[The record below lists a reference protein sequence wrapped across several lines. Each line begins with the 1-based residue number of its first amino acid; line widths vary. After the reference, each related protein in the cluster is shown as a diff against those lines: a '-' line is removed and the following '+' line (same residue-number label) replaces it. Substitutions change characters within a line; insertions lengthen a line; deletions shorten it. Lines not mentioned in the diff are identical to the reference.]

1 MYCNN
6 YFSSPHTHTSFV
18 HTHYNTE
25 MEREERS
32 RELPFRAERQSQEE
46 MRRREELQQ
55 RVVEAER
62 RAQEESR
69 RADQAQQRA
78 TEMEWRAREMEGRV
92 REENARANSAEQ
104 GSRQMAGRVR
114 EMEGRV
120 REENARANRAEQGS
134 RQLEG
139 RVREMEGRVGEE
151 SERAN
156 RAEQGSRQLAGRV
169 REMEGRVREENARAN
184 RAEQGSRQLEGRVRE
199 MEGRVGEESERANRA
214 EQGSRQLEGRLREM
228 EGRVREMEGRVR
240 EMEGRV
246 REESERANR
255 AEREANRRVTD
266 VEQAAQHDRER
277 AQVLQQQLHDAEAR
291 LRAADFWV
299 VQSDDVHLTDEEI
312 GRGGW
317 AVVKVAH
324 FRGLRVAAKSLHEDL
339 VYPYHRNIF
348 QREMSFAAKLRH
360 PNLLQFIG
368 ATVEPAMIILTE
380 VMPTSLR
387 ALVNR
392 TRLTNKQIVS
402 IALDVARALNYLHLM
417 RPHPILHRDLS
428 SANVLLEPTPDD
440 GWRAKVSD
448 YGTANFSQYLRTENP
463 GSPVYSAPEA
473 RNPDLQSAK
482 MDIYSF
488 GVLLIEMCTSEFP
501 VPEMRPRLIPT
512 IAHAQLVALIRSCLA
527 PDRHQRPRCSVV
539 IERLDAIEL

>member
-1 MYCNN
+1 MCIYVYNVLSLCI
-6 YFSSPHTHTSFV
+6 PAPTHTV

-25 MEREERS
+25 MERDERS
-32 RELPFRAERQSQEE
+32 RGLPFRAERQSQEE

-69 RADQAQQRA
+69 RADQAQQR
-78 TEMEWRAREMEGRV
+78 V
-92 REENARANSAEQ
+92 RQLE
-104 GSRQMAGRVR
+104 GRVR

-120 REENARANRAEQGS
+120 RETEGRVREENERANRAEQGS
-134 RQLEG
+134 RQIAGRVREMEG

-156 RAEQGSRQLAGRV
+156 RV
-169 REMEGRVREENARAN
+169 
-184 RAEQGSRQLEGRVRE
+184 
-199 MEGRVGEESERANRA
+199 
-214 EQGSRQLEGRLREM
+214 
-228 EGRVREMEGRVR
+228 
-240 EMEGRV
+240 
-246 REESERANR
+246 
-255 AEREANRRVTD
+255 EREANRRVTD

-324 FRGLRVAAKSLHEDL
+324 FRGLRVAAKCLHEDL

-428 SANVLLEPTPDD
+428 SANVLLEPTPED

-473 RNPDLQSAK
+473 RNPDLQSTK

-539 IERLDAIEL
+539 IERLDAI

>member
-1 MYCNN
+1 MAQLIECWTRTLVCVGLNPEDCSILLCYARILNVVSLFCFRCVHLLYLVLSLICIYVYNVL
-6 YFSSPHTHTSFV
+6 SLCIPAPTHTV

-25 MEREERS
+25 IEREERS

-78 TEMEWRAREMEGRV
+78 REME
-92 REENARANSAEQ
+92 
-104 GSRQMAGRVR
+104 GRVR

-120 REENARANRAEQGS
+120 REMEGRVRVENARANRAEQGS

-139 RVREMEGRVGEE
+139 RVREMEERVG
-151 SERAN
+151 
-156 RAEQGSRQLAGRV
+156 
-169 REMEGRVREENARAN
+169 
-184 RAEQGSRQLEGRVRE
+184 
-199 MEGRVGEESERANRA
+199 
-214 EQGSRQLEGRLREM
+214 
-228 EGRVREMEGRVR
+228 
-240 EMEGRV
+240 
-246 REESERANR
+246 EESERANR

-299 VQSDDVHLTDEEI
+299 LQSDDVHLTDEEI

-324 FRGLRVAAKSLHEDL
+324 FRGLRVAAKCLHEDL

-387 ALVNR
+387 ALVNQ
-392 TRLTNKQIVS
+392 TRLTNEQIVS

-428 SANVLLEPTPDD
+428 SANVLLEPTPED

>member
-1 MYCNN
+1 MLNVVSLFCFRCVHLLYLVLSLICIYVYNVL
-6 YFSSPHTHTSFV
+6 SLCIPASTHTV

-25 MEREERS
+25 MEREDRS
-32 RELPFRAERQSQEE
+32 RGLPFRAERQSQEE

-78 TEMEWRAREMEGRV
+78 REMEGRVREESQRAREMEGRV
-92 REENARANSAEQ
+92 REESERANRAEQ

-114 EMEGRV
+114 EMDGRVREVEGRV

-156 RAEQGSRQLAGRV
+156 RAEQ
-169 REMEGRVREENARAN
+169 
-184 RAEQGSRQLEGRVRE
+184 
-199 MEGRVGEESERANRA
+199 
-214 EQGSRQLEGRLREM
+214 
-228 EGRVREMEGRVR
+228 
-240 EMEGRV
+240 
-246 REESERANR
+246 
-255 AEREANRRVTD
+255 EANRRVTD

-324 FRGLRVAAKSLHEDL
+324 FRGLRVAAKCLHEDL

-392 TRLTNKQIVS
+392 TRLTNEQVVS

-428 SANVLLEPTPDD
+428 SANVLLEPTPED

-448 YGTANFSQYLRTENP
+448 YGTVNFSQYLRTENP

-473 RNPDLQSAK
+473 HNPNLQSAK

-527 PDRHQRPRCSVV
+527 PDRDQRPRCSVV
-539 IERLDAIEL
+539 IEQLDAIEL

>member
-1 MYCNN
+1 MYSTHASIDTQEF
-6 YFSSPHTHTSFV
+6 YVLLAPTHTV
-18 HTHYNTE
+18 HTHYNAE
-25 MEREERS
+25 IEREERS
-32 RELPFRAERQSQEE
+32 RELSFRAERQSQEE

-55 RVVEAER
+55 RVVKAER

-78 TEMEWRAREMEGRV
+78 REMEGRV
-92 REENARANSAEQ
+92 REESERANRAEQ
-104 GSRQMAGRVR
+104 GSRQLEGRVR
-114 EMEGRV
+114 EMEGRA

-156 RAEQGSRQLAGRV
+156 RAERK
-169 REMEGRVREENARAN
+169 
-184 RAEQGSRQLEGRVRE
+184 
-199 MEGRVGEESERANRA
+199 
-214 EQGSRQLEGRLREM
+214 
-228 EGRVREMEGRVR
+228 
-240 EMEGRV
+240 
-246 REESERANR
+246 
-255 AEREANRRVTD
+255 ANRRVAD

-277 AQVLQQQLHDAEAR
+277 AQVLQQQLYDAEVR

-324 FRGLRVAAKSLHEDL
+324 FRGLRVAAKCLYEEL
-339 VYPYHRNIF
+339 VYPYHREIF

-392 TRLTNKQIVS
+392 TRLTNKQILS

-428 SANVLLEPTPDD
+428 SANILLEPTPED
-440 GWRAKVSD
+440 GWRGKVSD
-448 YGTANFSQYLRTENP
+448 YGTANFSQCLQTVNP

-473 RNPDLQSAK
+473 HNPEMQSAK

-488 GVLLIEMCTSEFP
+488 GVLLIEMCTSRFP
-501 VPEMRPRLIPT
+501 EPSLRPRLIPT

-539 IERLDAIEL
+539 IERLDAIET

>member
-1 MYCNN
+1 MPLVAQLIEYWTRTLVCVGLNTEDWSMLLCYARILN
-6 YFSSPHTHTSFV
+6 VVSLFCFRCVHLLYLVLSFICIYVYNVLSLCIPVPTHTV
-18 HTHYNTE
+18 YRHYNTE
-25 MEREERS
+25 IEREEIS
-32 RELPFRAERQSQEE
+32 RGLPFRAERQSQEE
-46 MRRREELQQ
+46 MRSREELQQ

-69 RADQAQQRA
+69 RVDRAQQRA
-78 TEMEWRAREMEGRV
+78 
-92 REENARANSAEQ
+92 
-104 GSRQMAGRVR
+104 R

-139 RVREMEGRVGEE
+139 RVREE

-156 RAEQGSRQLAGRV
+156 IAD
-169 REMEGRVREENARAN
+169 
-184 RAEQGSRQLEGRVRE
+184 
-199 MEGRVGEESERANRA
+199 
-214 EQGSRQLEGRLREM
+214 
-228 EGRVREMEGRVR
+228 
-240 EMEGRV
+240 
-246 REESERANR
+246 
-255 AEREANRRVTD
+255 REANRRVTD

-277 AQVLQQQLHDAEAR
+277 AQVLQQQVDELEAR

-299 VQSDDVHLTDEEI
+299 VQSDDVHLTHEEI
-312 GRGGW
+312 GKGGW

-324 FRGLRVAAKSLHEDL
+324 FRGLRVAAKCLHEDL
-339 VYPYHRNIF
+339 VYPYHHNIF

-380 VMPTSLR
+380 VMPTSFR

-392 TRLTNKQIVS
+392 TRLTNEQIVF

-428 SANVLLEPTPDD
+428 SANVLLEPTAED

-463 GSPVYSAPEA
+463 GSPAYSAPEA

-501 VPEMRPRLIPT
+501 VPEMRPRLIPN
-512 IAHAQLVALIRSCLA
+512 IAHVQLVALIRSCLA
-527 PDRHQRPRCSVV
+527 LDRHQRPHCSVV

>member
-6 YFSSPHTHTSFV
+6 YFSSPYTHTSFV
-18 HTHYNTE
+18 HTHYNAE
-25 MEREERS
+25 IEREERS
-32 RELPFRAERQSQEE
+32 RGLPFRAERQSQEE

-69 RADQAQQRA
+69 RADQAQQRV
-78 TEMEWRAREMEGRV
+78 REMEGRV
-92 REENARANSAEQ
+92 REESERANRAEQ
-104 GSRQMAGRVR
+104 GSRKMAGRVR
-114 EMEGRV
+114 EMEGMV

-139 RVREMEGRVGEE
+139 K
-151 SERAN
+151 
-156 RAEQGSRQLAGRV
+156 
-169 REMEGRVREENARAN
+169 
-184 RAEQGSRQLEGRVRE
+184 
-199 MEGRVGEESERANRA
+199 
-214 EQGSRQLEGRLREM
+214 
-228 EGRVREMEGRVR
+228 VR

-246 REESERANR
+246 REESERAKR

-324 FRGLRVAAKSLHEDL
+324 FRCLRVAAKCLYKEL
-339 VYPYHRNIF
+339 VYPYHREIF

-402 IALDVARALNYLHLM
+402 VSLYVARALNYLHLM

-428 SANVLLEPTPDD
+428 SANVLLEPTPED
-440 GWRAKVSD
+440 GWRAKVS
-448 YGTANFSQYLRTENP
+448 
-463 GSPVYSAPEA
+463 PEA
-473 RNPDLQSAK
+473 HNPEMQSAK

-488 GVLLIEMCTSEFP
+488 GVLLIDMCTSRFP
-501 VPEMRPRLIPT
+501 EPSLRPRLIPT
-512 IAHAQLVALIRSCLA
+512 IAHPQLVALIRSCLA
-527 PDRHQRPRCSVV
+527 PDRHQRPRYSVV
-539 IERLDAIEL
+539 IEQLDAIEL

>member
-1 MYCNN
+1 MLNV
-6 YFSSPHTHTSFV
+6 FSLFCFSCVHLLYLVLSLICIYIYNVLSLCIPAPTHTV

-25 MEREERS
+25 IEREEKS
-32 RELPFRAERQSQEE
+32 RELPFRAEQQSQEE

-69 RADQAQQRA
+69 KADRAQQ
-78 TEMEWRAREMEGRV
+78 RAREMEGRV
-92 REENARANSAEQ
+92 RD
-104 GSRQMAGRVR
+104 
-114 EMEGRV
+114 
-120 REENARANRAEQGS
+120 ENARANRAEQGS

-139 RVREMEGRVGEE
+139 RVREE

-156 RAEQGSRQLAGRV
+156 RAEQGSRQL
-169 REMEGRVREENARAN
+169 
-184 RAEQGSRQLEGRVRE
+184 
-199 MEGRVGEESERANRA
+199 
-214 EQGSRQLEGRLREM
+214 
-228 EGRVREMEGRVR
+228 
-240 EMEGRV
+240 EGRV

-277 AQVLQQQLHDAEAR
+277 AQVLQQQVDELEAR

-324 FRGLRVAAKSLHEDL
+324 FRGLRVAAKCLHEDL

-402 IALDVARALNYLHLM
+402 IALDVARTLNYLHLM

-428 SANVLLEPTPDD
+428 STNVLLEPTPED

-527 PDRHQRPRCSVV
+527 PDRHQRPRCSVI

>member
-32 RELPFRAERQSQEE
+32 RRLPFRAERQSQEE

-78 TEMEWRAREMEGRV
+78 
-92 REENARANSAEQ
+92 
-104 GSRQMAGRVR
+104 
-114 EMEGRV
+114 
-120 REENARANRAEQGS
+120 
-134 RQLEG
+134 
-139 RVREMEGRVGEE
+139 
-151 SERAN
+151 
-156 RAEQGSRQLAGRV
+156 
-169 REMEGRVREENARAN
+169 
-184 RAEQGSRQLEGRVRE
+184 
-199 MEGRVGEESERANRA
+199 
-214 EQGSRQLEGRLREM
+214 REM
-228 EGRVREMEGRVR
+228 EGRVREMEGRVM

-255 AEREANRRVTD
+255 D
-266 VEQAAQHDRER
+266 VEQAAQHDLER
-277 AQVLQQQLHDAEAR
+277 TQVLQQQLHDAEVH

-324 FRGLRVAAKSLHEDL
+324 FRGLRVAAKCLHEDL

-428 SANVLLEPTPDD
+428 SANVLLEPTPED

-539 IERLDAIEL
+539 IERLDAIEP

>member
-1 MYCNN
+1 MCVLQPEDCSILLCYARMLNVVSLFCFRCVHLLYLVLSLICIYVYNVL
-6 YFSSPHTHTSFV
+6 SLCIPAPTHTM

-32 RELPFRAERQSQEE
+32 RGV
-46 MRRREELQQ
+46 Q

-78 TEMEWRAREMEGRV
+78 
-92 REENARANSAEQ
+92 REESERANRAEQ

-120 REENARANRAEQGS
+120 REM
-134 RQLEG
+134 EG
-139 RVREMEGRVGEE
+139 RVREEG
-151 SERAN
+151 ERAN
-156 RAEQGSRQLAGRV
+156 RAEQ
-169 REMEGRVREENARAN
+169 ET
-184 RAEQGSRQLEGRVRE
+184 
-199 MEGRVGEESERANRA
+199 
-214 EQGSRQLEGRLREM
+214 
-228 EGRVREMEGRVR
+228 
-240 EMEGRV
+240 
-246 REESERANR
+246 
-255 AEREANRRVTD
+255 NRRVTD

-277 AQVLQQQLHDAEAR
+277 AQVLQQQVDELEAR

-324 FRGLRVAAKSLHEDL
+324 FRGLRVAAKCLYEQL
-339 VYPYHRNIF
+339 VYPYHREIF

-428 SANVLLEPTPDD
+428 SANVLLEPTPED

-448 YGTANFSQYLRTENP
+448 YGTANFSQCLQTVNP

-473 RNPDLQSAK
+473 HNPEMQSAK

-488 GVLLIEMCTSEFP
+488 GVLLIEMCTSRFP
-501 VPEMRPRLIPT
+501 EPSLRPRLIPT

-539 IERLDAIEL
+539 IERLDAIEP

>member
-25 MEREERS
+25 IEREERS

-78 TEMEWRAREMEGRV
+78 TEMDGRATEMEGRV
-92 REENARANSAEQ
+92 REESDRANRAEQ
-104 GSRQMAGRVR
+104 GSRQMAGRMR

-156 RAEQGSRQLAGRV
+156 RAE
-169 REMEGRVREENARAN
+169 
-184 RAEQGSRQLEGRVRE
+184 
-199 MEGRVGEESERANRA
+199 
-214 EQGSRQLEGRLREM
+214 
-228 EGRVREMEGRVR
+228 
-240 EMEGRV
+240 
-246 REESERANR
+246 
-255 AEREANRRVTD
+255 REANRRVTD

-277 AQVLQQQLHDAEAR
+277 AQVLQQQLYDAEVR

-324 FRGLRVAAKSLHEDL
+324 FRGLRVAAKCLHKDL

-368 ATVEPAMIILTE
+368 ATVKPAMIILTE

-428 SANVLLEPTPDD
+428 SANVLLEPTPED

-512 IAHAQLVALIRSCLA
+512 IAHTQLVALIRSCLA

>member
-6 YFSSPHTHTSFV
+6 YISSPPTHTSFV

-25 MEREERS
+25 IEREERS
-32 RELPFRAERQSQEE
+32 RGLPFRAERQSQEE

-78 TEMEWRAREMEGRV
+78 REMEGRAREMEGRA
-92 REENARANSAEQ
+92 REESQRAREVD
-104 GSRQMAGRVR
+104 GRVR
-114 EMEGRV
+114 
-120 REENARANRAEQGS
+120 
-134 RQLEG
+134 
-139 RVREMEGRVGEE
+139 
-151 SERAN
+151 
-156 RAEQGSRQLAGRV
+156 
-169 REMEGRVREENARAN
+169 
-184 RAEQGSRQLEGRVRE
+184 
-199 MEGRVGEESERANRA
+199 EESERANRA
-214 EQGSRQLEGRLREM
+214 EQGSRQLEGR
-228 EGRVREMEGRVR
+228 
-240 EMEGRV
+240 V
-246 REESERANR
+246 REENDRANR
-255 AEREANRRVTD
+255 AEQEANRRVTD

-291 LRAADFWV
+291 LRTADFWV

-324 FRGLRVAAKSLHEDL
+324 FRGLRVAAKCLHEDL

-392 TRLTNKQIVS
+392 TRLTNEQIVS

-428 SANVLLEPTPDD
+428 SANVLLEPTPED

-539 IERLDAIEL
+539 IERLDAIQS

>member
-1 MYCNN
+1 MYSAGKFNQYMCICVYNVNVYSNN
-6 YFSSPHTHTSFV
+6 NCFESPYILLCTHCI
-18 HTHYNTE
+18 TE
-25 MEREERS
+25 RGERS
-32 RELPFRAERQSQEE
+32 RGLPFRAERQSQEE

-78 TEMEWRAREMEGRV
+78 REMEGRVTEMERRVRETEGRV

-104 GSRQMAGRVR
+104 GSRQLEGRVR
-114 EMEGRV
+114 EM
-120 REENARANRAEQGS
+120 
-134 RQLEG
+134 EG

-156 RAEQGSRQLAGRV
+156 GAEQ
-169 REMEGRVREENARAN
+169 
-184 RAEQGSRQLEGRVRE
+184 
-199 MEGRVGEESERANRA
+199 
-214 EQGSRQLEGRLREM
+214 
-228 EGRVREMEGRVR
+228 
-240 EMEGRV
+240 
-246 REESERANR
+246 
-255 AEREANRRVTD
+255 EANRRVTD
-266 VEQAAQHDRER
+266 VEQAALHDRER
-277 AQVLQQQLHDAEAR
+277 AQVLQQQVDELEAR

-324 FRGLRVAAKSLHEDL
+324 FRGLRVAAKCLHEDL

-428 SANVLLEPTPDD
+428 SANVLLEPTPED

-473 RNPDLQSAK
+473 RNPDLQSTK

>member
-6 YFSSPHTHTSFV
+6 YFSSPHTHTYFV
-18 HTHYNTE
+18 HTHYNAE
-25 MEREERS
+25 IEREERS

-78 TEMEWRAREMEGRV
+78 TEMEGRV
-92 REENARANSAEQ
+92 R
-104 GSRQMAGRVR
+104 
-114 EMEGRV
+114 
-120 REENARANRAEQGS
+120 
-134 RQLEG
+134 
-139 RVREMEGRVGEE
+139 
-151 SERAN
+151 
-156 RAEQGSRQLAGRV
+156 
-169 REMEGRVREENARAN
+169 
-184 RAEQGSRQLEGRVRE
+184 
-199 MEGRVGEESERANRA
+199 EESERANRA
-214 EQGSRQLEGRLREM
+214 EQGSRQLEGRVREESERANRAEQRSRQLEGRVREMEGRATEM
-228 EGRVREMEGRVR
+228 EGRVREMEGRV
-240 EMEGRV
+240 G
-246 REESERANR
+246 EESERANR

-277 AQVLQQQLHDAEAR
+277 AQVLQQQLHDTEAR

-324 FRGLRVAAKSLHEDL
+324 FRGLRVAAKCLYKEL
-339 VYPYHRNIF
+339 VYPYHREIF

-387 ALVNR
+387 ALVNL

-428 SANVLLEPTPDD
+428 SANVLLEPTPED

-448 YGTANFSQYLRTENP
+448 YGTANFSQCLQTVNP

-473 RNPDLQSAK
+473 HNPEMQSAK

-488 GVLLIEMCTSEFP
+488 GVLLIEMCTSRFP
-501 VPEMRPRLIPT
+501 EPSLRSRLIPT

>member
-1 MYCNN
+1 M
-6 YFSSPHTHTSFV
+6 
-18 HTHYNTE
+18 
-25 MEREERS
+25 
-32 RELPFRAERQSQEE
+32 LPFRAEQPSQEE

-78 TEMEWRAREMEGRV
+78 KEMEGRV
-92 REENARANSAEQ
+92 REESQRA
-104 GSRQMAGRVR
+104 R
-114 EMEGRV
+114 EMDGRV
-120 REENARANRAEQGS
+120 REESERANRAERGS

-139 RVREMEGRVGEE
+139 RVREMEGRV
-151 SERAN
+151 
-156 RAEQGSRQLAGRV
+156 
-169 REMEGRVREENARAN
+169 M
-184 RAEQGSRQLEGRVRE
+184 
-199 MEGRVGEESERANRA
+199 
-214 EQGSRQLEGRLREM
+214 
-228 EGRVREMEGRVR
+228 

-255 AEREANRRVTD
+255 AEQEANRRVTD
-266 VEQAAQHDRER
+266 VKQAAQHDRER

-291 LRAADFWV
+291 LRTADFWV

-324 FRGLRVAAKSLHEDL
+324 FRGLRVAAKCLHEDL

-428 SANVLLEPTPDD
+428 SANVLLEPTPED

-539 IERLDAIEL
+539 IERLGAIEP

>member
-1 MYCNN
+1 MAQLIECWTRTLVCVGLNPEDCSILICYARMLNVVSLFCFRCVHLLYLVLSLICIYIYNVL
-6 YFSSPHTHTSFV
+6 SLCIPAPTHTV
-18 HTHYNTE
+18 YTHYNTE
-25 MEREERS
+25 IGREERS

-62 RAQEESR
+62 RAQDESR

-78 TEMEWRAREMEGRV
+78 TEKEGRV
-92 REENARANSAEQ
+92 REME
-104 GSRQMAGRVR
+104 GRVR

-139 RVREMEGRVGEE
+139 RVREMEGRVG
-151 SERAN
+151 
-156 RAEQGSRQLAGRV
+156 
-169 REMEGRVREENARAN
+169 
-184 RAEQGSRQLEGRVRE
+184 
-199 MEGRVGEESERANRA
+199 
-214 EQGSRQLEGRLREM
+214 
-228 EGRVREMEGRVR
+228 
-240 EMEGRV
+240 
-246 REESERANR
+246 EESERANR

-324 FRGLRVAAKSLHEDL
+324 FRGLRVAAKCLYKEL
-339 VYPYHRNIF
+339 VYPYHREIF

-387 ALVNR
+387 ALVNQ
-392 TRLTNKQIVS
+392 TRLTNEQIVS

-428 SANVLLEPTPDD
+428 SANVLLEPTPED

-448 YGTANFSQYLRTENP
+448 YGTANFSQCLQTVNP

-473 RNPDLQSAK
+473 HNPEMQSAK

-488 GVLLIEMCTSEFP
+488 GVLLIEMCTSRFP
-501 VPEMRPRLIPT
+501 EPSLRPRLIPT

-539 IERLDAIEL
+539 IEQLDAIEL

>member
-6 YFSSPHTHTSFV
+6 YFSSPHTHTYFV
-18 HTHYNTE
+18 HTHYNAE
-25 MEREERS
+25 IEREERS
-32 RELPFRAERQSQEE
+32 RGLPFRAERQSQEE

-78 TEMEWRAREMEGRV
+78 TEMEGRV
-92 REENARANSAEQ
+92 REESE
-104 GSRQMAGRVR
+104 
-114 EMEGRV
+114 
-120 REENARANRAEQGS
+120 RANRAEQGS
-134 RQLEG
+134 RQLEGRVREESERANRAEQRSRQLEGRVREMEGRATEMEG

-156 RAEQGSRQLAGRV
+156 GAEQ
-169 REMEGRVREENARAN
+169 
-184 RAEQGSRQLEGRVRE
+184 
-199 MEGRVGEESERANRA
+199 
-214 EQGSRQLEGRLREM
+214 
-228 EGRVREMEGRVR
+228 
-240 EMEGRV
+240 
-246 REESERANR
+246 
-255 AEREANRRVTD
+255 EANRRVTD

-277 AQVLQQQLHDAEAR
+277 AQVLQQQVDELEAR

-324 FRGLRVAAKSLHEDL
+324 FRGLRVAAKCLYKEL
-339 VYPYHRNIF
+339 VYPYHREIF

-428 SANVLLEPTPDD
+428 SANVLLEPTPED

-448 YGTANFSQYLRTENP
+448 YGTANFSQCLQTVNP

-473 RNPDLQSAK
+473 HNPEMQSAK

-488 GVLLIEMCTSEFP
+488 GVLLIEMCTSRFP
-501 VPEMRPRLIPT
+501 EPSLRPRLIPT

-527 PDRHQRPRCSVV
+527 ADRHQRPRCSVV

>member
-1 MYCNN
+1 MIECWTRTLVCVGLNPEDCSILLCYARMLNVVSLFCFRCVHLL
-6 YFSSPHTHTSFV
+6 YLVLSLICIYVYDVLSLCIPAPTHTV

-32 RELPFRAERQSQEE
+32 RVLPFRAERQSQEE

-69 RADQAQQRA
+69 RADRAQQ
-78 TEMEWRAREMEGRV
+78 RAREMEGRV
-92 REENARANSAEQ
+92 RE
-104 GSRQMAGRVR
+104 V
-114 EMEGRV
+114 EGRV

-134 RQLEG
+134 TQLEG
-139 RVREMEGRVGEE
+139 RVREMV
-151 SERAN
+151 
-156 RAEQGSRQLAGRV
+156 
-169 REMEGRVREENARAN
+169 
-184 RAEQGSRQLEGRVRE
+184 
-199 MEGRVGEESERANRA
+199 
-214 EQGSRQLEGRLREM
+214 
-228 EGRVREMEGRVR
+228 
-240 EMEGRV
+240 GRV

-255 AEREANRRVTD
+255 AEQEANRRVTD

-277 AQVLQQQLHDAEAR
+277 AQVLQQQVDELETR

-324 FRGLRVAAKSLHEDL
+324 FRGLRVAAKCLYEQL
-339 VYPYHRNIF
+339 VYPYHREIF

-428 SANVLLEPTPDD
+428 SANVLLEPTPED

-448 YGTANFSQYLRTENP
+448 YGTANFSQCLQTVNP

-473 RNPDLQSAK
+473 HNPEMQSAK

-488 GVLLIEMCTSEFP
+488 GVLLIEMCTSRFP
-501 VPEMRPRLIPT
+501 EPSLRPRLIPT

>member
-1 MYCNN
+1 MCTVAIFVLNLLTYICA
-6 YFSSPHTHTSFV
+6 HTII
-18 HTHYNTE
+18 TE
-25 MEREERS
+25 IEREERS
-32 RELPFRAERQSQEE
+32 RELPFQAEQQSQEE

-78 TEMEWRAREMEGRV
+78 REMEERV
-92 REENARANSAEQ
+92 RE
-104 GSRQMAGRVR
+104 
-114 EMEGRV
+114 
-120 REENARANRAEQGS
+120 
-134 RQLEG
+134 
-139 RVREMEGRVGEE
+139 
-151 SERAN
+151 
-156 RAEQGSRQLAGRV
+156 
-169 REMEGRVREENARAN
+169 
-184 RAEQGSRQLEGRVRE
+184 
-199 MEGRVGEESERANRA
+199 
-214 EQGSRQLEGRLREM
+214 
-228 EGRVREMEGRVR
+228 EMEGRVR

-255 AEREANRRVTD
+255 AEQEANRRVTD
-266 VEQAAQHDRER
+266 VEEAAQHDRER

-291 LRAADFWV
+291 LRAANFWV

-324 FRGLRVAAKSLHEDL
+324 FRGLRVAAKCLHEDL

-428 SANVLLEPTPDD
+428 SANVLLEPTPKD

-501 VPEMRPRLIPT
+501 VPEMRPRLILT
-512 IAHAQLVALIRSCLA
+512 IAHAQLVALIQSCLA

-539 IERLDAIEL
+539 IEQLDAIEL

>member
-1 MYCNN
+1 MYSVYICI
-6 YFSSPHTHTSFV
+6 PAPTHTM

-32 RELPFRAERQSQEE
+32 RGLPFRAERQSQEE

-78 TEMEWRAREMEGRV
+78 REMEGRAREMEGRV
-92 REENARANSAEQ
+92 RE
-104 GSRQMAGRVR
+104 
-114 EMEGRV
+114 
-120 REENARANRAEQGS
+120 
-134 RQLEG
+134 
-139 RVREMEGRVGEE
+139 
-151 SERAN
+151 
-156 RAEQGSRQLAGRV
+156 
-169 REMEGRVREENARAN
+169 
-184 RAEQGSRQLEGRVRE
+184 
-199 MEGRVGEESERANRA
+199 
-214 EQGSRQLEGRLREM
+214 
-228 EGRVREMEGRVR
+228 

-291 LRAADFWV
+291 LREADFWV

-317 AVVKVAH
+317 AVVKIAH
-324 FRGLRVAAKSLHEDL
+324 FRGLRVAAKCLHEDL

-428 SANVLLEPTPDD
+428 SANVLLEPTPED

>member
-1 MYCNN
+1 MLLGLQVFVEMLNGN
-6 YFSSPHTHTSFV
+6 RFSLYMDKRDTVWKMKLEIEKVKGLPPHTQRLIFAGKPLDDEKALDYYAIEDKSTVYLDSWIKAVQDTCTENKRIDVKLHLTETTCMQQRAEEKLHVTETACVQQNVEAKLHVTETACEQQHANVVARELERVEEERHIAMQENQRLREALQSGHEARQEIEAALERRTLIMRDDLHT
-18 HTHYNTE
+18 
-25 MEREERS
+25 EREETR
-32 RELPFRAERQSQEE
+32 RLQE
-46 MRRREELQQ
+46 
-55 RVVEAER
+55 
-62 RAQEESR
+62 
-69 RADQAQQRA
+69 
-78 TEMEWRAREMEGRV
+78 RV
-92 REENARANSAEQ
+92 REENE
-104 GSRQMAGRVR
+104 
-114 EMEGRV
+114 
-120 REENARANRAEQGS
+120 RANRAEQGS

-139 RVREMEGRVGEE
+139 RVREMEGRVK
-151 SERAN
+151 
-156 RAEQGSRQLAGRV
+156 
-169 REMEGRVREENARAN
+169 EEN
-184 RAEQGSRQLEGRVRE
+184 
-199 MEGRVGEESERANRA
+199 
-214 EQGSRQLEGRLREM
+214 
-228 EGRVREMEGRVR
+228 
-240 EMEGRV
+240 
-246 REESERANR
+246 ERANR

-277 AQVLQQQLHDAEAR
+277 AQLLQQQLHDAGAR
-291 LRAADFWV
+291 VSAADFWV

-324 FRGLRVAAKSLHEDL
+324 FRGLRVAAKCLHADL

-348 QREMSFAAKLRH
+348 QREISIAAKLRH

-368 ATVEPAMIILTE
+368 ATVEPVMIILTE
-380 VMPTSLR
+380 LMPTSLR

-428 SANVLLEPTPDD
+428 SANVLLEPTPED

-448 YGTANFSQYLRTENP
+448 YGAANFSQYLRTENP

-501 VPEMRPRLIPT
+501 FPEMRPRLIPT

>member
-1 MYCNN
+1 
-6 YFSSPHTHTSFV
+6 
-18 HTHYNTE
+18 
-25 MEREERS
+25 MEREERA
-32 RELPFRAERQSQEE
+32 RGLLFRAERQSQEE

-78 TEMEWRAREMEGRV
+78 
-92 REENARANSAEQ
+92 
-104 GSRQMAGRVR
+104 R

-134 RQLEG
+134 RQ
-139 RVREMEGRVGEE
+139 M
-151 SERAN
+151 A
-156 RAEQGSRQLAGRV
+156 
-169 REMEGRVREENARAN
+169 
-184 RAEQGSRQLEGRVRE
+184 
-199 MEGRVGEESERANRA
+199 
-214 EQGSRQLEGRLREM
+214 
-228 EGRVREMEGRVR
+228 GRVR

-266 VEQAAQHDRER
+266 VEQAAQHDRDR
-277 AQVLQQQLHDAEAR
+277 AQVLQQQLHDAEVR
-291 LRAADFWV
+291 LWAADFWVADFWV

-324 FRGLRVAAKSLHEDL
+324 FRGLRVAAKCLHEDL

-387 ALVNR
+387 ALVNQ

-428 SANVLLEPTPDD
+428 SANVLLEPTPED

-473 RNPDLQSAK
+473 RNPDLQSTK

>member
-18 HTHYNTE
+18 HTYYNTE
-25 MEREERS
+25 IEREERS
-32 RELPFRAERQSQEE
+32 RGLPFRAELQSLEE

-69 RADQAQQRA
+69 RADRAQQ
-78 TEMEWRAREMEGRV
+78 RAREMEGRV
-92 REENARANSAEQ
+92 REESQRA
-104 GSRQMAGRVR
+104 R
-114 EMEGRV
+114 EMDGRV
-120 REENARANRAEQGS
+120 REESERANRAERGS

-139 RVREMEGRVGEE
+139 RVREMEGGM
-151 SERAN
+151 
-156 RAEQGSRQLAGRV
+156 
-169 REMEGRVREENARAN
+169 REMEGRVT
-184 RAEQGSRQLEGRVRE
+184 
-199 MEGRVGEESERANRA
+199 
-214 EQGSRQLEGRLREM
+214 
-228 EGRVREMEGRVR
+228 

-255 AEREANRRVTD
+255 AEQEANRRVTD

-291 LRAADFWV
+291 LRTADFWV

-324 FRGLRVAAKSLHEDL
+324 FRGLRVAAKCLHEDL

-428 SANVLLEPTPDD
+428 SANVLLEPTPED

-473 RNPDLQSAK
+473 HNPNLQSAK

-501 VPEMRPRLIPT
+501 VPEMRPHLIPT

-527 PDRHQRPRCSVV
+527 PDRQQRPCCSVV
-539 IERLDAIEL
+539 IERLDAIEP

>member
-1 MYCNN
+1 MLCKNAQYCFTVLLQMCSFALPCSFSHMYMYIRIQCIYVYNVL
-6 YFSSPHTHTSFV
+6 SLCISAPIHTV

-32 RELPFRAERQSQEE
+32 RVLPFRAERQSQEE

-69 RADQAQQRA
+69 RADRAQQ
-78 TEMEWRAREMEGRV
+78 RAREMEGRV
-92 REENARANSAEQ
+92 RE
-104 GSRQMAGRVR
+104 V
-114 EMEGRV
+114 EGRV
-120 REENARANRAEQGS
+120 REENARANRAEQGN
-134 RQLEG
+134 RQL
-139 RVREMEGRVGEE
+139 V
-151 SERAN
+151 
-156 RAEQGSRQLAGRV
+156 
-169 REMEGRVREENARAN
+169 
-184 RAEQGSRQLEGRVRE
+184 
-199 MEGRVGEESERANRA
+199 
-214 EQGSRQLEGRLREM
+214 
-228 EGRVREMEGRVR
+228 
-240 EMEGRV
+240 GRV

-255 AEREANRRVTD
+255 AEQGSTQLEGRVREMVGRVREESERANRAEQEANRRVTD

-277 AQVLQQQLHDAEAR
+277 AQVLQQQVDELETR

-324 FRGLRVAAKSLHEDL
+324 FRGLRVAAKCLYEQL
-339 VYPYHRNIF
+339 VYPYHREIF

-428 SANVLLEPTPDD
+428 SANVLLEPTPED

-448 YGTANFSQYLRTENP
+448 YGTANFSQCLQTVNP

-473 RNPDLQSAK
+473 HNPEMQSAK

-488 GVLLIEMCTSEFP
+488 GVLLIEMCTSRFP
-501 VPEMRPRLIPT
+501 EPSLRPRLIPT

>member
-1 MYCNN
+1 MLNVVSLFCFRCFHLLYLVLSLICIYVYNVL
-6 YFSSPHTHTSFV
+6 SLCIPVPTHTV

-32 RELPFRAERQSQEE
+32 LGLPFRAERQSQEE

-78 TEMEWRAREMEGRV
+78 REMEGRV
-92 REENARANSAEQ
+92 RDENARANRAEQ
-104 GSRQMAGRVR
+104 GSRLLEGRVR
-114 EMEGRV
+114 EVEGRM

-139 RVREMEGRVGEE
+139 RVREE
-151 SERAN
+151 SE
-156 RAEQGSRQLAGRV
+156 
-169 REMEGRVREENARAN
+169 RAN

-199 MEGRVGEESERANRA
+199 ESERANRA
-214 EQGSRQLEGRLREM
+214 EQ
-228 EGRVREMEGRVR
+228 
-240 EMEGRV
+240 
-246 REESERANR
+246 
-255 AEREANRRVTD
+255 EANRRVTD

-277 AQVLQQQLHDAEAR
+277 AQVLQQQVDELEAR

-317 AVVKVAH
+317 AVVRVAH
-324 FRGLRVAAKSLHEDL
+324 FRGLRVAAKCLYEQL
-339 VYPYHRNIF
+339 VYPYHREIF

-428 SANVLLEPTPDD
+428 SANVLLEPTPED

-448 YGTANFSQYLRTENP
+448 YGTANFSQCLQTVNP

-473 RNPDLQSAK
+473 HNPEMQSAK

-488 GVLLIEMCTSEFP
+488 GVLLIEMCTSRFP
-501 VPEMRPRLIPT
+501 EPSLRPRLIPT

>member
-1 MYCNN
+1 MLCKNAQCCFTVLLQVCSFALPCSFSHMYIRIQCTQSM
-6 YFSSPHTHTSFV
+6 YSCIHTV

-32 RELPFRAERQSQEE
+32 RGLLFRAERQSQEE

-78 TEMEWRAREMEGRV
+78 REMEGRV
-92 REENARANSAEQ
+92 REENARANRAEQ
-104 GSRQMAGRVR
+104 GSRQMAGRVREMEGRVR

-134 RQLEG
+134 RQL
-139 RVREMEGRVGEE
+139 
-151 SERAN
+151 
-156 RAEQGSRQLAGRV
+156 
-169 REMEGRVREENARAN
+169 
-184 RAEQGSRQLEGRVRE
+184 
-199 MEGRVGEESERANRA
+199 
-214 EQGSRQLEGRLREM
+214 
-228 EGRVREMEGRVR
+228 EGRVR

-266 VEQAAQHDRER
+266 VEQAAQHDRDR
-277 AQVLQQQLHDAEAR
+277 AQVLQQQLHDAEVR

-324 FRGLRVAAKSLHEDL
+324 FRGLRVAAKCLHEDL

-387 ALVNR
+387 ALVNQ

-428 SANVLLEPTPDD
+428 SANVLLEPTPED

>member
-18 HTHYNTE
+18 HTHYNAE
-25 MEREERS
+25 IEREVRS
-32 RELPFRAERQSQEE
+32 RELAFRAERQSQEE

-55 RVVEAER
+55 RVVEAES
-62 RAQEESR
+62 RAQKESR
-69 RADQAQQRA
+69 RADRA
-78 TEMEWRAREMEGRV
+78 KQRAREMEGRV
-92 REENARANSAEQ
+92 REME
-104 GSRQMAGRVR
+104 GRVR

-139 RVREMEGRVGEE
+139 RVREMEGRV
-151 SERAN
+151 
-156 RAEQGSRQLAGRV
+156 
-169 REMEGRVREENARAN
+169 
-184 RAEQGSRQLEGRVRE
+184 RE

-214 EQGSRQLEGRLREM
+214 EQGSRQLKGRATEM
-228 EGRVREMEGRVR
+228 EGRVMEMEGRV
-240 EMEGRV
+240 G
-246 REESERANR
+246 EESERENR

-266 VEQAAQHDRER
+266 VDQAAQHDRER
-277 AQVLQQQLHDAEAR
+277 AQVLQQQLHDAEVR

-324 FRGLRVAAKSLHEDL
+324 FRGLRVAAKCLHEDL

-348 QREMSFAAKLRH
+348 QREMSFAATLRH

-428 SANVLLEPTPDD
+428 SANVLLEPTPED

-473 RNPDLQSAK
+473 HNPNLQSTK

-527 PDRHQRPRCSVV
+527 PDRHQRPHCSV
-539 IERLDAIEL
+539 

>member
-1 MYCNN
+1 M
-6 YFSSPHTHTSFV
+6 

-32 RELPFRAERQSQEE
+32 RGLPFRAERQSQEE

-55 RVVEAER
+55 RVVEAEH

-78 TEMEWRAREMEGRV
+78 REMEGRAREESQRAREMEGRA
-92 REENARANSAEQ
+92 REESQRA
-104 GSRQMAGRVR
+104 R
-114 EMEGRV
+114 EMDGRV
-120 REENARANRAEQGS
+120 REESERANRAERGS

-139 RVREMEGRVGEE
+139 RVR
-151 SERAN
+151 
-156 RAEQGSRQLAGRV
+156 
-169 REMEGRVREENARAN
+169 
-184 RAEQGSRQLEGRVRE
+184 
-199 MEGRVGEESERANRA
+199 EESERANRA
-214 EQGSRQLEGRLREM
+214 EQGSRQLEGRM
-228 EGRVREMEGRVR
+228 
-240 EMEGRV
+240 
-246 REESERANR
+246 REESDRANR
-255 AEREANRRVTD
+255 AEQEVNRRVTD

-291 LRAADFWV
+291 LRTADFWV

-324 FRGLRVAAKSLHEDL
+324 FRGLRVAAKCLHEDL

-380 VMPTSLR
+380 VMSTSLR

-428 SANVLLEPTPDD
+428 SANVLLEPTPED

-512 IAHAQLVALIRSCLA
+512 IAHAQLVALIQSCLA
-527 PDRHQRPRCSVV
+527 PDRQQRPRCSVV
-539 IERLDAIEL
+539 IERLDAIEP

>member
-1 MYCNN
+1 MAQLIECWTRTLVCVGLNPEDCSILLCYARMLNVVSLFCFRGVHLL
-6 YFSSPHTHTSFV
+6 YLVLSLICIYVLSLCIPVPTHSV

-78 TEMEWRAREMEGRV
+78 REMEGRVREMEGRVREESERANRAEQGSGELEGRAREMEGRV
-92 REENARANSAEQ
+92 REME
-104 GSRQMAGRVR
+104 GRVR

-139 RVREMEGRVGEE
+139 RVREMERRVGEE

-156 RAEQGSRQLAGRV
+156 RV
-169 REMEGRVREENARAN
+169 
-184 RAEQGSRQLEGRVRE
+184 
-199 MEGRVGEESERANRA
+199 
-214 EQGSRQLEGRLREM
+214 
-228 EGRVREMEGRVR
+228 
-240 EMEGRV
+240 
-246 REESERANR
+246 
-255 AEREANRRVTD
+255 EREANRRVTD

-277 AQVLQQQLHDAEAR
+277 AQVLQQQVDELEAR

-324 FRGLRVAAKSLHEDL
+324 FRGLRVAAKCLHEDL

-428 SANVLLEPTPDD
+428 SANVLLEPTPED

-448 YGTANFSQYLRTENP
+448 YGTANFSQCLQTVNP

-473 RNPDLQSAK
+473 HNPEMQSAK

-488 GVLLIEMCTSEFP
+488 GVLLIEMCTSRFP
-501 VPEMRPRLIPT
+501 EPSLRPRLIPT

-527 PDRHQRPRCSVV
+527 PDRHQRPHCSVV
-539 IERLDAIEL
+539 IEQLDAIEL

>member
-1 MYCNN
+1 MQECSMLFHCSASDVFICFTLFFLSYVYTYTMYSVYVFLHPLILC
-6 YFSSPHTHTSFV
+6 
-18 HTHYNTE
+18 THYNTE
-25 MEREERS
+25 IEREERS
-32 RELPFRAERQSQEE
+32 RGLPFRAERQSQEE
-46 MRRREELQQ
+46 TRRREELQQ

-78 TEMEWRAREMEGRV
+78 TEMDGRV
-92 REENARANSAEQ
+92 RE
-104 GSRQMAGRVR
+104 MDGRVR
-114 EMEGRV
+114 EMEGRT
-120 REENARANRAEQGS
+120 R
-134 RQLEG
+134 
-139 RVREMEGRVGEE
+139 EE

-156 RAEQGSRQLAGRV
+156 RAEQ
-169 REMEGRVREENARAN
+169 
-184 RAEQGSRQLEGRVRE
+184 
-199 MEGRVGEESERANRA
+199 
-214 EQGSRQLEGRLREM
+214 
-228 EGRVREMEGRVR
+228 
-240 EMEGRV
+240 
-246 REESERANR
+246 
-255 AEREANRRVTD
+255 EANQRVTD

-277 AQVLQQQLHDAEAR
+277 AQVLQQQVHELEAR

-324 FRGLRVAAKSLHEDL
+324 FRGLRVAAKCLYKEL
-339 VYPYHRNIF
+339 VYPYHREIF

-428 SANVLLEPTPDD
+428 SANVLLEPTPKD

-448 YGTANFSQYLRTENP
+448 YGTANFSQCLQTVNP
-463 GSPVYSAPEA
+463 GSPVYSAPEDH
-473 RNPDLQSAK
+473 NPEMQSAK

-488 GVLLIEMCTSEFP
+488 GVLLIEMCTSRFP
-501 VPEMRPRLIPT
+501 EPSLRPRLIPT
-512 IAHAQLVALIRSCLA
+512 IAHAQLVALIRSCLV
-527 PDRHQRPRCSVV
+527 PDRHQRPHCSVV
-539 IERLDAIEL
+539 IEQLDVI

>member
-1 MYCNN
+1 MLCKNAQCCFTVLLQVCSFALPCSFSHLYIRIQCTQSMYSCT
-6 YFSSPHTHTSFV
+6 YSV
-18 HTHYNTE
+18 LCTHYNAE
-25 MEREERS
+25 IEREERS
-32 RELPFRAERQSQEE
+32 RGLPFRAERQSQEE

-78 TEMEWRAREMEGRV
+78 TEMEGRV
-92 REENARANSAEQ
+92 REESERVNRAEQ

-139 RVREMEGRVGEE
+139 RAREMEGR
-151 SERAN
+151 AT
-156 RAEQGSRQLAGRV
+156 
-169 REMEGRVREENARAN
+169 EMEGRVREMA
-184 RAEQGSRQLEGRVRE
+184 
-199 MEGRVGEESERANRA
+199 
-214 EQGSRQLEGRLREM
+214 
-228 EGRVREMEGRVR
+228 GRVREMEGRVR

-246 REESERANR
+246 GEESERANR

-277 AQVLQQQLHDAEAR
+277 SQVLQQQVDELEAR

-324 FRGLRVAAKSLHEDL
+324 FRGLRVAAKCLYKEL
-339 VYPYHRNIF
+339 VYPYHREIF

-428 SANVLLEPTPDD
+428 SANVLLGPTPED

-448 YGTANFSQYLRTENP
+448 YGTANFSQCLQTVNP

-473 RNPDLQSAK
+473 HNPDLQSAK
-482 MDIYSF
+482 IDIYSF
-488 GVLLIEMCTSEFP
+488 GVLLIEMCTSRFP
-501 VPEMRPRLIPT
+501 DPSLRPRLIPT

-539 IERLDAIEL
+539 IEQ

>member
-1 MYCNN
+1 MAQLIECWTRTLVCVGLNPEDCSILLCYARMLNVVSLFCFRCVHLLYLVLSLICIYVYNLL
-6 YFSSPHTHTSFV
+6 SLCIPAPTHTV

-25 MEREERS
+25 IGREERS

-69 RADQAQQRA
+69 RADQAQQRV
-78 TEMEWRAREMEGRV
+78 REMEGRV
-92 REENARANSAEQ
+92 REESERANRAEQ

-114 EMEGRV
+114 EMEGRATEMEGRV
-120 REENARANRAEQGS
+120 REENVRANRAEQGS

-139 RVREMEGRVGEE
+139 RAREMEGR
-151 SERAN
+151 AT
-156 RAEQGSRQLAGRV
+156 
-169 REMEGRVREENARAN
+169 
-184 RAEQGSRQLEGRVRE
+184 
-199 MEGRVGEESERANRA
+199 
-214 EQGSRQLEGRLREM
+214 EM
-228 EGRVREMEGRVR
+228 EGRVREMEGRV
-240 EMEGRV
+240 G
-246 REESERANR
+246 EESERANR

-277 AQVLQQQLHDAEAR
+277 AQVLQQQVDELEAR

-324 FRGLRVAAKSLHEDL
+324 FRGLRVAAKCLYKEL
-339 VYPYHRNIF
+339 VYPYHREIF

-387 ALVNR
+387 ALINR

-428 SANVLLEPTPDD
+428 SANVLLEPTPEN

-448 YGTANFSQYLRTENP
+448 YGTANFSQCLQTVNP

-473 RNPDLQSAK
+473 HNPEMQSAK

-488 GVLLIEMCTSEFP
+488 GVLLIEMCTSRFP
-501 VPEMRPRLIPT
+501 EPSLRPRLIPT

-539 IERLDAIEL
+539 IERLDAI

>member
-1 MYCNN
+1 MAQLIECWTRTLVCVGLNPEDCSILLCYARMLNVVLLFCLMCVHLLFLVLSLICIYVYNVL
-6 YFSSPHTHTSFV
+6 SLCMPVPTHTV
-18 HTHYNTE
+18 YIHYNAE

-46 MRRREELQQ
+46 MRRREELQE

-78 TEMEWRAREMEGRV
+78 TEMEGRV
-92 REENARANSAEQ
+92 REESERANRAEQ

-156 RAEQGSRQLAGRV
+156 RAE
-169 REMEGRVREENARAN
+169 
-184 RAEQGSRQLEGRVRE
+184 
-199 MEGRVGEESERANRA
+199 
-214 EQGSRQLEGRLREM
+214 
-228 EGRVREMEGRVR
+228 
-240 EMEGRV
+240 
-246 REESERANR
+246 
-255 AEREANRRVTD
+255 REANRRVTD

-277 AQVLQQQLHDAEAR
+277 AQVLQQQVDELEAR

-324 FRGLRVAAKSLHEDL
+324 FRGLRVAAKCLYKEL
-339 VYPYHRNIF
+339 VYPYHREIF

-428 SANVLLEPTPDD
+428 SANVLLEPTPED

-448 YGTANFSQYLRTENP
+448 YGTANFSQCLQTVNP

-473 RNPDLQSAK
+473 HNPEMQSAK

-488 GVLLIEMCTSEFP
+488 GVLLIEMCTSRFP
-501 VPEMRPRLIPT
+501 EPSLRPRLIPT
-512 IAHAQLVALIRSCLA
+512 IADAQLVALIRSCLA

-539 IERLDAIEL
+539 IERLDAI

>member
-1 MYCNN
+1 M
-6 YFSSPHTHTSFV
+6 
-18 HTHYNTE
+18 
-25 MEREERS
+25 
-32 RELPFRAERQSQEE
+32 LPFRAEQPSQEE

-78 TEMEWRAREMEGRV
+78 REME
-92 REENARANSAEQ
+92 
-104 GSRQMAGRVR
+104 GRVR

-120 REENARANRAEQGS
+120 REEMEGRVREESQRVREESERANRAEQGS

-139 RVREMEGRVGEE
+139 RVREMEGRVREE

-156 RAEQGSRQLAGRV
+156 RAEQ
-169 REMEGRVREENARAN
+169 
-184 RAEQGSRQLEGRVRE
+184 
-199 MEGRVGEESERANRA
+199 
-214 EQGSRQLEGRLREM
+214 
-228 EGRVREMEGRVR
+228 
-240 EMEGRV
+240 
-246 REESERANR
+246 
-255 AEREANRRVTD
+255 EANRRVTD

-324 FRGLRVAAKSLHEDL
+324 FRGLRVAAKCLYEEL
-339 VYPYHRNIF
+339 VYPYHREIF

-387 ALVNR
+387 ALINQ
-392 TRLTNKQIVS
+392 TRLTNKQVVS

-428 SANVLLEPTPDD
+428 SANVLLEPTPKG

-448 YGTANFSQYLRTENP
+448 YGTANFSQCLQTVNP

-473 RNPDLQSAK
+473 HNPEMQSAK

-488 GVLLIEMCTSEFP
+488 GVLLIEMCTSRFP
-501 VPEMRPRLIPT
+501 EPSLRPHLIPT

-527 PDRHQRPRCSVV
+527 PDRDQRPRCSVV
-539 IERLDAIEL
+539 IERLDAIQC

>member
-1 MYCNN
+1 MYRNKN
-6 YFSSPHTHTSFV
+6 FSSPHSHTSFV
-18 HTHYNTE
+18 HTHYNAE
-25 MEREERS
+25 IEREERS
-32 RELPFRAERQSQEE
+32 RELPFRAERLSQEE
-46 MRRREELQQ
+46 MRRREELQR

-78 TEMEWRAREMEGRV
+78 TEMEGRATEMEGRV
-92 REENARANSAEQ
+92 R
-104 GSRQMAGRVR
+104 
-114 EMEGRV
+114 
-120 REENARANRAEQGS
+120 
-134 RQLEG
+134 
-139 RVREMEGRVGEE
+139 EE

-156 RAEQGSRQLAGRV
+156 RAEQGSRQ
-169 REMEGRVREENARAN
+169 MEGRVREKDR
-184 RAEQGSRQLEGRVRE
+184 
-199 MEGRVGEESERANRA
+199 
-214 EQGSRQLEGRLREM
+214 
-228 EGRVREMEGRVR
+228 RVREMEGRVR

-246 REESERANR
+246 RDIEGRVGEESERANR
-255 AEREANRRVTD
+255 TEREANRRVTD

-277 AQVLQQQLHDAEAR
+277 VQVLQQQVDELEAR
-291 LRAADFWV
+291 LREADFWV

-324 FRGLRVAAKSLHEDL
+324 FRGLRVAAKCLYKEL
-339 VYPYHRNIF
+339 VYPYHREIF

-387 ALVNR
+387 ALINR
-392 TRLTNKQIVS
+392 TRLTNKQ

-428 SANVLLEPTPDD
+428 SANVLLDPIPED

-448 YGTANFSQYLRTENP
+448 YGTANFSQCLQTVNP

-473 RNPDLQSAK
+473 HNPEMQSAK

-488 GVLLIEMCTSEFP
+488 GVLLIEMCTSRFP
-501 VPEMRPRLIPT
+501 EPSLRLRLIPT

>member
-1 MYCNN
+1 MAQLIECWTRTLVCVGLNPEDCSILLCYARMLNVVSLFCFRCVHVFYLVLSLICIYVYNVL
-6 YFSSPHTHTSFV
+6 SLCIPAPTHTV
-18 HTHYNTE
+18 HTYYNTE

-32 RELPFRAERQSQEE
+32 RGLPIRAERQSQEE

-78 TEMEWRAREMEGRV
+78 TEMEGRAREMEGRV
-92 REENARANSAEQ
+92 R
-104 GSRQMAGRVR
+104 
-114 EMEGRV
+114 
-120 REENARANRAEQGS
+120 
-134 RQLEG
+134 
-139 RVREMEGRVGEE
+139 
-151 SERAN
+151 
-156 RAEQGSRQLAGRV
+156 
-169 REMEGRVREENARAN
+169 
-184 RAEQGSRQLEGRVRE
+184 
-199 MEGRVGEESERANRA
+199 EESERANRA
-214 EQGSRQLEGRLREM
+214 EQGSRQLEGRAREMEGRATEM
-228 EGRVREMEGRVR
+228 EGRVREMEGRV
-240 EMEGRV
+240 G
-246 REESERANR
+246 EESERANR

-324 FRGLRVAAKSLHEDL
+324 FRGLRVAAKCLHEDL

-428 SANVLLEPTPDD
+428 SANVLLEPTPED